1 MDEDYD
7 EDFDSPPVKHNA
19 KSAKAA
25 NVASAISS
33 GGDIAS
39 TAITLISNIQDQKR
53 RAQFQNNFSLLSAD
67 QQKALD
73 KQLINASSESERLR
87 ILGERLTQLNI
98 QRISNIAGVFAE
110 QEKKKRNQQL
120 LIGGG
125 ILVFLSVA
133 VFIIVKNN

>member
-1 MDEDYD
+1 M
-7 EDFDSPPVKHNA
+7 A
-19 KSAKAA
+19 KQLSVADLSARSAKAA

-39 TAITLISNIQDQKR
+39 TAITLISNIQDQKK

-73 KQLINASSESERLR
+73 KQLINANSESERLR

-120 LIGGG
+120 LVGGG
-125 ILVFLSVA
+125 ILLFLSVA
-133 VFIIVKNN
+133 VFIIVKKT

>member
-1 MDEDYD
+1 
-7 EDFDSPPVKHNA
+7 VA
-19 KSAKAA
+19 KQLSVADLSARSAKAA

-39 TAITLISNIQDQKR
+39 TAITLISNIQDQKK

-73 KQLINASSESERLR
+73 KQLINANSESERLR

-125 ILVFLSVA
+125 ILLFLSVA
-133 VFIIVKNN
+133 VFIIVKKT

>member
-1 MDEDYD
+1 
-7 EDFDSPPVKHNA
+7 VA
-19 KSAKAA
+19 KQLSVADLSARSAKAA

-39 TAITLISNIQDQKR
+39 TAITLISNIQDQKK

-73 KQLINASSESERLR
+73 KQLINANSESERLR

-125 ILVFLSVA
+125 ILLLLASA
-133 VFIIVKNN
+133 VFIIVKKT

>member
-1 MDEDYD
+1 MAKQLSVADL
-7 EDFDSPPVKHNA
+7 SA

-39 TAITLISNIQDQKR
+39 TAITLISNIQDQKK

-87 ILGERLTQLNI
+87 ILGERLTELNI

-110 QEKKKRNQQL
+110 KEKKKRNQQL

-125 ILVFLSVA
+125 IVLFLSAA
-133 VFIIVKNN
+133 VFIIVKKT

>member
-1 MDEDYD
+1 
-7 EDFDSPPVKHNA
+7 VA
-19 KSAKAA
+19 KQLSVADLSARSAKAA

-39 TAITLISNIQDQKR
+39 TAITLISNIQDQKK

-73 KQLINASSESERLR
+73 KQLINANSESERLR

-110 QEKKKRNQQL
+110 QEKKKRN
-120 LIGGG
+120 
-125 ILVFLSVA
+125 
-133 VFIIVKNN
+133 K

>member
-1 MDEDYD
+1 MAKQVSVADLT
-7 EDFDSPPVKHNA
+7 A

-39 TAITLISNIQDQKR
+39 TAITLISNIQDQKK
-53 RAQFQNNFSLLSAD
+53 RAQFQNNFALLSAD

-73 KQLINASSESERLR
+73 KQLINANSESERLR

-125 ILVFLSVA
+125 ILLLLASA
-133 VFIIVKNN
+133 VFIIVKKT

>member
-1 MDEDYD
+1 MAKQLSVADL
-7 EDFDSPPVKHNA
+7 SA

-33 GGDIAS
+33 GGDIAA
-39 TAITLISNIQDQKR
+39 TAITLISNIQDQKK
-53 RAQFQNNFSLLSAD
+53 RAQFQNNFALLSAD

-125 ILVFLSVA
+125 ILLFLSAA
-133 VFIIVKNN
+133 VFIIVKKT

>member
-1 MDEDYD
+1 VAKQLSVADL
-7 EDFDSPPVKHNA
+7 SA

-25 NVASAISS
+25 NVASAI
-33 GGDIAS
+33 
-39 TAITLISNIQDQKR
+39 AITLISNIQDQKK

-87 ILGERLTQLNI
+87 ILGERLTELNI

-125 ILVFLSVA
+125 IVLFIAAA
-133 VFIIVKNN
+133 VFIIVKKT

>member
-1 MDEDYD
+1 VAKQVSVADL
-7 EDFDSPPVKHNA
+7 SA
-19 KSAKAA
+19 KSAKAS
-25 NVASAISS
+25 NIASAISS

-39 TAITLISNIQDQKR
+39 TAITLISNIQDQKK
-53 RAQFQNNFSLLSAD
+53 RAQFQNNFALLSAD

-73 KQLINASSESERLR
+73 KQLVNANSESERLR

-110 QEKKKRNQQL
+110 KEKKKRNQQL

-125 ILVFLSVA
+125 ILLLLASA
-133 VFIIVKNN
+133 VFIIVKKT

>member
-1 MDEDYD
+1 MAKQVSVADL
-7 EDFDSPPVKHNA
+7 SA

-39 TAITLISNIQDQKR
+39 TAITLISNIQDHKR

>member
-1 MDEDYD
+1 MAKQVSVADL
-7 EDFDSPPVKHNA
+7 SA

-120 LIGGG
+120 IIGGG
-125 ILVFLSVA
+125 ILLFLSVS
-133 VFIIVKNN
+133 VFIIVKKT

>member
-1 MDEDYD
+1 MAKQVSVADL
-7 EDFDSPPVKHNA
+7 SA
-19 KSAKAA
+19 KSANAA
-25 NVASAISS
+25 NLASAISS

-39 TAITLISNIQDQKR
+39 TAITLISNIQDQKK
-53 RAQFQNNFSLLSAD
+53 RAQFQNNFTLLSAD
-67 QQKALD
+67 QQKALE
-73 KQLINASSESERLR
+73 KQLINANSESERLK

-125 ILVFLSVA
+125 ILLFLSAA
-133 VFIIVKNN
+133 VFIIVKKT